1 MTNAPQTDLHES
13 TAVEHRSEAAREAPA
28 RSESPPRSE
37 SVSSPR
43 RSWAW
48 LGIAGWVAAAA
59 MTVAV
64 GTFWETILRLRHE
77 IQIRDERVAE
87 LANRDA
93 RDQRWMSLLSASG
106 ARVAEVAPTSE
117 APAGFHGR
125 AVHDPAT
132 RRTLVIFREAFPP
145 EGHDY
150 QLWTTRGGA
159 PLDLGI
165 LRPDSAGVAVYR
177 LENMGGAGV
186 SDVFSVSL
194 EPKGGSPVPTGPTVA
209 QGSLSG

>member
-1 MTNAPQTDLHES
+1 
-13 TAVEHRSEAAREAPA
+13 
-28 RSESPPRSE
+28 
-37 SVSSPR
+37 
-43 RSWAW
+43 
-48 LGIAGWVAAAA
+48 

-87 LANRDA
+87 LANRTA

-106 ARVAEVAPTSE
+106 AHVAEVAPTSA

-132 RRTLVIFREAFPP
+132 RRTLVVFREAIPP

-150 QLWTTRGGA
+150 QLWITRGGA

-194 EPKGGSPVPTGPTVA
+194 EPKGGSRVPTGPTVA
-209 QGSLSG
+209 QGPLSG